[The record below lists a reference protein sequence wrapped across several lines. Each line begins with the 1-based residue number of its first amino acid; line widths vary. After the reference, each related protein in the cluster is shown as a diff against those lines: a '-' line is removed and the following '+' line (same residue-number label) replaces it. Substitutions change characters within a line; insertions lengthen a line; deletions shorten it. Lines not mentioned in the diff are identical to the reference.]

1 MAVWGAARR
10 LASFVISGRVCWM
23 VFMVSCL
30 LAAVERMGVS
40 QVRRVCF
47 SWSFFLLVGGGVA
60 VGSYVEAEDLGGDFV
75 LEGGLSGRVLY

>member
-1 MAVWGAARR
+1 
-10 LASFVISGRVCWM
+10 
-23 VFMVSCL
+23 
-30 LAAVERMGVS
+30 MGVS

-47 SWSFFLLVGGGVA
+47 SWSFFAGRRGVA